1 MTLNQHP
8 ANVARFEKESWV
20 ERLPDA
26 MTDVIGKLSF
36 IAWATVIVA
45 IWILWNIVMPHSLR
59 FDPFPFIFLNLS
71 FSAFAFYSAP
81 LILMSQNRQSE
92 HDRVRAEE
100 DLKTDK
106 RTLAIQERIAAHL
119 AIDIADIE

>member
-1 MTLNQHP
+1 MLD
-8 ANVARFEKESWV
+8 K
-20 ERLPDA
+20 LPDA
-26 MTDVIGKLSF
+26 LTDAIGKLSF
-36 IAWATVIVA
+36 IGWSTLVVLA
-45 IWILWNIVMPHSLR
+45 WILWNTLSPWPY
-59 FDPFPFIFLNLS
+59 DPFPFVFLNLA

-92 HDRVRAEE
+92 HDRAKAEE
-100 DLKTDK
+100 DLKADK

>member
-1 MTLNQHP
+1 MTLQHP
-8 ANVARFEKESWV
+8 ANIARFEKETWI

-26 MTDVIGKLSF
+26 LTDAIGKLSF
-36 IAWATVIVA
+36 IAWASVVVV
-45 IWILWNIVMPHSLR
+45 IWILWNSLSPWP
-59 FDPFPFIFLNLS
+59 FDPFPFVFLNLA

-92 HDRVRAEE
+92 HDRARAEE

-119 AIDIADIE
+119 AINVADIE

>member
-1 MTLNQHP
+1 
-8 ANVARFEKESWV
+8 
-20 ERLPDA
+20 

-36 IAWATVIVA
+36 ISWATIVVLC
-45 IWILWNIVMPHSLR
+45 WILWNTLAPHKLQY
-59 FDPFPFIFLNLS
+59 DPFPFVFLNLA

-92 HDRVRAEE
+92 HDRARAEE

-106 RTLAIQERIAAHL
+106 RTLAIQERIAQHL
-119 AIDIADIE
+119 AIDVANIE

>member
-1 MTLNQHP
+1 MLDN
-8 ANVARFEKESWV
+8 
-20 ERLPDA
+20 LPDA
-26 MTDVIGKLSF
+26 LTNAIGKMSF
-36 IAWATVIVA
+36 IGWSTLVVA
-45 IWILWNIVMPHSLR
+45 MWILWNTLSPWPY
-59 FDPFPFIFLNLS
+59 DPFPFVFLNLA

-92 HDRVRAEE
+92 HDRAKAEE
-100 DLKTDK
+100 DLKADK